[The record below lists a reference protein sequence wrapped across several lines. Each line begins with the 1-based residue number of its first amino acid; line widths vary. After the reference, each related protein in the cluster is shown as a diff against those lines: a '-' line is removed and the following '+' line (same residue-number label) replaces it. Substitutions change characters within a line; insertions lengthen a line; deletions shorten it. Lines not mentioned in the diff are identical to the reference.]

1 MPLEI
6 SNMRKNKLNI
16 RFVGI
21 GHLGNYQLQKYS
33 KLENCEIVAVAD
45 ALSDRAKKAAAYC
58 TAIDKKD
65 IISAYVS

>member
-1 MPLEI
+1 LPLEI

-16 RFVGI
+16 RVVGI
-21 GHLGNYQLQKYS
+21 SHLGNYHLQKYS

-45 ALSDRAKKAAAYC
+45 TLSYRAKKAAAYC
-58 TAIDKKD
+58 AAIDKKD